1 MWYTHVH
8 IFQSQPCYCISSSA
22 KGLSTIPA
30 SFHPRWLHRHRC
42 TSMAWRP
49 SSSWSPTQ
57 PTRWAMAV
65 RHVYEGVLRQCW
77 SRCWVRNLEESGK
90 CFDPLYG
97 KTDCRKNLRW
107 DGIIL
112 YYASFW
118 LFLWFCLD
126 YCSLSVIQGCFI
138 VVRAGTAFQQPR
150 SRQRVREAFG
160 LCNDNFLLDELI
172 LWARNAFVTDALLR
186 NAG

>member
-1 MWYTHVH
+1 MYMLTYFNHNHAIPWCVKVL
-8 IFQSQPCYCISSSA
+8 F
-22 KGLSTIPA
+22 TIPA
-30 SFHPRWLHRHRC
+30 SFPPRWLHRHRC

-65 RHVYEGVLRQCW
+65 RHVCAGASRQCW

-97 KTDCRKNLRW
+97 KTDCRKNLTW

-126 YCSLSVIQGCFI
+126 YCSLSVKGVFHCCQSAASFSQG
-138 VVRAGTAFQQPR
+138 VVKG
-150 SRQRVREAFG
+150 
-160 LCNDNFLLDELI
+160 
-172 LWARNAFVTDALLR
+172 
-186 NAG
+186 